1 MDKIRL
7 TQFAKGSGCG
17 CKISPDT
24 LHSMLGG
31 HSASL
36 GFADLLVGPTANDDA
51 AVLRWDGDMAVISTT
66 DFFTPIVDD
75 AYDYGLIAGANAL
88 SDVYAMG
95 GEPLMAIA
103 ILGWPVDVLP
113 LEEAQRLMAGG
124 REACRRAGIPLA
136 GGHSIDVPEP
146 IFGLAVTGKVK
157 LEYLKTNSKAK
168 EGDYLFLTKAL
179 GTGLIA
185 TATKMNKAEET
196 QIKAAIE
203 SMSSLNIIGTELA
216 RMAEVNAL
224 TDVTGFGIAGH
235 LLEVCEGSGLNAEI
249 SLEKLPLL
257 PDIARLIDDYC
268 MPAGTTRNWRSYGER
283 ISKVDGKTLML
294 LADPQTSGGL
304 LICVSEEGKNKVQE
318 LLKEKGMPSEP
329 IGRMTAKEKGPTLRV
344 EP

>member
-7 TQFAKGSGCG
+7 TQFSKGSGCG

-24 LHSMLGG
+24 LHSMLGS
-31 HSASL
+31 HAESL
-36 GFADLLVGPTANDDA
+36 SFSGLLVGPSSNDDA
-51 AVLRWDGDMAVISTT
+51 AVLRWDNETALISTT

-75 AYDYGLIAGANAL
+75 AYNFGLIAGANAL

-113 LEEAQRLMAGG
+113 LQEAQRLMEGG

-157 LEYLKTNSKAK
+157 LEHLKTNSNAK
-168 EGDYLFLTKAL
+168 KGDYLFLTKAL

-185 TATKMNKAEET
+185 TATKMNKADEHQIEEA
-196 QIKAAIE
+196 IK
-203 SMSSLNIIGTELA
+203 SMSSLNTIGVELSK
-216 RMAEVNAL
+216 MKEVHAL
-224 TDVTGFGIAGH
+224 TDITGFGIAGH

-257 PDIARLIDDYC
+257 PDIQRLIDAYC
-268 MPAGTTRNWRSYGER
+268 MPAGTTRNWRSLRER

-304 LICVSEEGKNKVQE
+304 LISVSEEGKNEVQA
-318 LLKEKGMPSEP
+318 LLRKNGMPSEP